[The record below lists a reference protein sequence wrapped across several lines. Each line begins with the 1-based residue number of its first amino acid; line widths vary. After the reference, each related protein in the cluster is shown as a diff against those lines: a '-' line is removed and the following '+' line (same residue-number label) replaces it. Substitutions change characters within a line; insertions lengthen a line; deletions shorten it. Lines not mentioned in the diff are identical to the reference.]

1 MHTCICQCLLIS
13 IIDLIL
19 GLGAGITY
27 ETGTYTPSDDM
38 FQVTVSFK
46 MADALWAVN
55 GSNHKVS
62 FTLTIGQSVIVTNVT
77 ITAIRTLLEQP
88 DLVLLSTA
96 NTSLVAS

>member
-1 MHTCICQCLLIS
+1 MHTCICPRLLIS
-13 IIDLIL
+13 INDLS
-19 GLGAGITY
+19 LGAGITY

-38 FQVTVSFK
+38 FQVTVSFQ
-46 MADALWAVN
+46 MADALWAIN
-55 GSNHKVS
+55 GSNHQVS
-62 FTLTIGQSVIVTNVT
+62 FTLTIGQSVVVTNVT